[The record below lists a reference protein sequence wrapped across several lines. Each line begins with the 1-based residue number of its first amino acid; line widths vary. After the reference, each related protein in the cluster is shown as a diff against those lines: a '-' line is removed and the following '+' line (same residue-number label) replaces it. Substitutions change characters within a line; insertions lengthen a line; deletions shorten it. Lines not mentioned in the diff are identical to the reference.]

1 LAKGL
6 EVHMVFEKLAKY
18 HASQLLDFELEN
30 KQWFETLIEPRAKSF
45 YSIKGVI
52 EHIDLLINQ
61 MDEGTGYSGVLLQ
74 NNIIVA
80 RANIKDVSNNEAFVG
95 YRVAEAFTSKGAA
108 SFCLSQ
114 LKNIA
119 QNKFNI
125 TQLKALVL
133 ENNPA
138 SMRVLKKF
146 GFQAINTNVNTIT
159 LNGRR
164 LSCIEFCAKYA

>member
-1 LAKGL
+1 
-6 EVHMVFEKLAKY
+6 MVFEKLAKH

-45 YSIKGVI
+45 YSIKGVT

-61 MDEGTGYSGVLLQ
+61 MNEGTGYSGVLLQ

-119 QNKFNI
+119 QNKFNRVVVWQNRGVTDVDLDLI
-125 TQLKALVL
+125 AGKSKTISISDPLIKVAKALGIYIGEL
-133 ENNPA
+133 
-138 SMRVLKKF
+138 
-146 GFQAINTNVNTIT
+146 
-159 LNGRR
+159 
-164 LSCIEFCAKYA
+164 